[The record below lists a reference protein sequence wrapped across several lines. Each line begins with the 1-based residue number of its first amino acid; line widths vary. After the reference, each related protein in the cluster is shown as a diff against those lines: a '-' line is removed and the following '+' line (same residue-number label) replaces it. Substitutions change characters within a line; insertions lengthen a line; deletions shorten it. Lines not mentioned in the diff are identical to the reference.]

1 MLRRPHLEIP
11 HPRILQFRRPRAVIL
26 VYLFIYAKEFSK
38 FAFGPPVEFVHLFFM
53 WKCKFRNATC
63 RNCNTRGHIARAC
76 RKNGVNAVC
85 AEGELTEGKLFE
97 EDELLSVPLKV
108 QNNDC
113 SMQLDTGCALSLA
126 PMSFFKRVCPDI
138 DMQPTKVVLSSYTG
152 ETVRPLGEA
161 YAKVEYLGLQHSLP
175 LLVVQEVLFGR
186 NWLMGINVDW
196 KNLPGLNHIESM
208 LPSATASQGNATMD
222 SALQQY
228 DESFQSELGCYTGE
242 PVVLNDSKGAKFHK
256 ARVVPYALQS
266 KVESTLLKM
275 EKDGVIQRVTSAV
288 SAATIV
294 VVGKKESED
303 VRVCGDFSVTYN
315 AYADV
320 ETYPMPQMED
330 MHTALR
336 GRTVISVLDIKQA
349 YLQIP
354 IT

>member
-26 VYLFIYAKEFSK
+26 VYLFLYAKVFSK

-53 WKCKFRNATC
+53 RKCKFRNATC

-85 AEGELTEGKLFE
+85 AEGELTEGPLFE
-97 EDELLSVPLKV
+97 EDELFMVYDANAISRAEISVPLKV

-175 LLVVQEVLFGR
+175 LLVVQEALFGR

-196 KNLPGLNHIESM
+196 KNLPGLNHIEAM

-222 SALQQY
+222 SVLQRY
-228 DESFQSELGCYTGE
+228 DELFQSELGCYTGE

-275 EKDGVIQRVTSAV
+275 EKRWCDSTCYI
-288 SAATIV
+288 
-294 VVGKKESED
+294 
-303 VRVCGDFSVTYN
+303 CC
-315 AYADV
+315 
-320 ETYPMPQMED
+320 
-330 MHTALR
+330 
-336 GRTVISVLDIKQA
+336 
-349 YLQIP
+349 
-354 IT
+354 